1 MSVKLSTEEFIKRA
15 KETHGERYDYTR
27 VHYSSSKSKVEIGC
41 STHGFF
47 HQLPFDHIRGYGC
60 NECGAESSSKKQKSN
75 SDEFIA
81 KARQLHGSKYRYDKV
96 SYVTARK
103 NVVITCPS
111 HGDFEQTPCNHL
123 KNRGCPKCKHEKTG
137 NLKRYTTQGF
147 IEKAEAI
154 HRSTYDYS
162 MVNYSKS
169 QEKVNIICKKHGL
182 FEQAPSAHLA
192 GLGCAKCGRDTVAVQ
207 FSLTADEFAKRS
219 SAVHK
224 NKFDYS
230 KVNYVNA
237 NTKVTIIC
245 PDHGEFD
252 QIPSSHLDG
261 CGCPKCTGRQSRP
274 ETEIIDLI
282 TSLGLQVVHGDR
294 SVIKPLEIDILVPEA
309 KLAIEFNGNYWHSDK
324 QKPKSYHFDK
334 TKAANEAGY
343 RMIHVWEGDWDARK
357 DQIKRIIINACG
369 KTNEKPL
376 NARDCTVQ
384 EIEMKVVNEFLD
396 NNHIQGRVHQ
406 AKIRLGLVHK
416 TEGLVAVMTFGKGA
430 NIRGN
435 ARVNAEATSEV
446 PWNLTRYAA
455 KHSVR
460 GGASKLFKAAVTRY
474 ELTFVESYSM
484 NDYFT
489 GGMYEQ
495 LGFGRTV
502 AYGAD
507 YRVYHPKTGMKF
519 KYHWQRRNIPNVL
532 RDIGRCDI
540 VFNPDKSIDPRTEFE
555 IEDLAGAMRL
565 WDSGK
570 TKWTWRATL

>member
-1 MSVKLSTEEFIKRA
+1 MKKLTTQEFVDRAHAVHGDRYGYAFSAYQGNNVKLMIHCREHGFFEMTPANHNSGHGCPKCKGVITSTIQQSTTEEFIKKARLVHCDRFDYSKTEYVA
-15 KETHGERYDYTR
+15 SREKVKIICREHGEFEQEANSHLRGA
-27 VHYSSSKSKVEIGC
+27 GC
-41 STHGFF
+41 A
-47 HQLPFDHIRGYGC
+47 
-60 NECGAESSSKKQKSN
+60 ECAGLKKH
-75 SDEFIA
+75 SDESFIKRA
-81 KARQLHGSKYRYDKV
+81 IEAHG
-96 SYVTARK
+96 
-103 NVVITCPS
+103 N
-111 HGDFEQTPCNHL
+111 
-123 KNRGCPKCKHEKTG
+123 
-137 NLKRYTTQGF
+137 
-147 IEKAEAI
+147 
-154 HRSTYDYS
+154 TY
-162 MVNYSKS
+162 
-169 QEKVNIICKKHGL
+169 
-182 FEQAPSAHLA
+182 
-192 GLGCAKCGRDTVAVQ
+192 
-207 FSLTADEFAKRS
+207 
-219 SAVHK
+219 
-224 NKFDYS
+224 DYS
-230 KVNYVNA
+230 KVNYSGA
-237 NTKVTIIC
+237 GSKVTIVC
-245 PDHGEFD
+245 PVHGDFEQIASDH
-252 QIPSSHLDG
+252 INLG
-261 CGCPKCTGRQSRP
+261 CGCPKCSGRQSKP
-274 ETEIIDLI
+274 ETEIIELVE
-282 TSLGLQVVHGDR
+282 SLGLQVVHGDR

-396 NNHIQGRVHQ
+396 DNHIQGRVHQ
-406 AKIRLGLVHK
+406 AKIKLGLVHK

-430 NIRGN
+430 NIRGT

-507 YRVYHPKTGMKF
+507 YRVFHPKTGIRF

-532 RDIGRCDI
+532 RDIGREDI

-555 IEDLAGAMRL
+555 IEDLAGALRL

-570 TKWTWRATL
+570 TKWTWRATP

>member
-1 MSVKLSTEEFIKRA
+1 MPAKLTQEQVIARAVTVHGDKYSYELVEYKDANTKIKIVCQEHGVFEQKPSNHVNLKKGCPGCYGNKKLTTEEFIKKA
-15 KETHGERYDYTR
+15 KIVHGNTYDYSL
-27 VHYSSSKSKVEIGC
+27 VDYKNNHEKVVMLC
-41 STHGFF
+41 DKHG
-47 HQLPFDHIRGYGC
+47 
-60 NECGAESSSKKQKSN
+60 
-75 SDEFIA
+75 
-81 KARQLHGSKYRYDKV
+81 
-96 SYVTARK
+96 T
-103 NVVITCPS
+103 
-111 HGDFEQTPCNHL
+111 FEQTPHNHL
-123 KNRGCPKCKHEKTG
+123 MGKKCWSCSNEERSLSKIKTNKKFITESKVIHGDKYDYDLVVYQSAHEKVLIRCREHGVFEQTPDKHLVGQGCPSCSCVG
-137 NLKRYTTQGF
+137 
-147 IEKAEAI
+147 
-154 HRSTYDYS
+154 
-162 MVNYSKS
+162 
-169 QEKVNIICKKHGL
+169 
-182 FEQAPSAHLA
+182 
-192 GLGCAKCGRDTVAVQ
+192 
-207 FSLTADEFAKRS
+207 
-219 SAVHK
+219 
-224 NKFDYS
+224 
-230 KVNYVNA
+230 
-237 NTKVTIIC
+237 
-245 PDHGEFD
+245 
-252 QIPSSHLDG
+252 
-261 CGCPKCTGRQSRP
+261 QSRP
-274 ETEIIDLI
+274 ETEIIELI
-282 TSLGLQVVHGDR
+282 QRLGLRVVHGDR
-294 SVIKPLEIDILVPEA
+294 SIIKPLEIDILVPEA
-309 KLAIEFNGNYWHSDK
+309 KLAIEFNGNYWHSDQ

-343 RMIHVWEGDWDARK
+343 RMIHVWEGDWDDRK

-376 NARDCTVQ
+376 NARDCKVE
-384 EIEMKVVNEFLD
+384 EIEMKVINEFLD
-396 NNHIQGRVHQ
+396 DHHIQGRVQQ
-406 AKIRLGLVHK
+406 AKIKLGLVHK

-430 NIRGN
+430 NIRGT

-507 YRVYHPKTGMKF
+507 YRVFHPKTGIRF

-532 RDIGRCDI
+532 RDIGREDI

-555 IEDLAGAMRL
+555 IEDLAGALRL